1 MDPATCV
8 GFGCQVWATWDFTGE
23 ARALVEQGGGP
34 LELALDPVPAV
45 EGGSRD
51 TLFTRRGFASAQPA
65 ANYPW
70 RHTLGDNALTLTFE
84 DACPQELK
92 LLVDPAII
100 RPEIPQTLRS
110 DLTAM
115 AAFTT
120 ITAVVKRCP
129 AASDGAAA
137 APVDVAFEVQP
148 PASGTVEAGGHL
160 HDSSRRRT
168 GSFEQPRPYPESGP
182 PITTT
187 TCTVK
192 AAAFDDQGMG
202 RCDVTF
208 YASEIGGIETIVAR
222 APGFSDAR
230 AQVAIQVAGLRAF
243 RAFPSDTWRFAGAL
257 AGRHTDNHWA
267 TAHTIAQ
274 AALMATDYFV
284 TKKAVMQINDMSLPF
299 GGMFDICGTW
309 NRRDTCANAPKGG
322 HASHRQG
329 TSVDVNLNA
338 CIGIVPTDPLV
349 RGCPVEKPITQQDFR
364 TVCIAWDG
372 RVVPEGTYHCEF
384 DQ

>member
-1 MDPATCV
+1 MTIDFCFPLVCSS
-8 GFGCQVWATWDFTGE
+8 WAEWDFTAE
-23 ARALVEQGGGP
+23 VRALAAQGGGILSFTP
-34 LELALDPVPAV
+34 DPIPFTAVSPGGRFTGQHASYSLDLAV
-45 EGGSRD
+45 
-51 TLFTRRGFASAQPA
+51 
-65 ANYPW
+65 NYPW
-70 RHTLGDNALTLTFE
+70 RRGNQDGSLSIWFE
-84 DACPQELK
+84 PDDCQRELK
-92 LLVDPAII
+92 LVVDPPMI
-100 RPEIPQTLRS
+100 RPVIPQTLRS
-110 DLTAM
+110 DLTN
-115 AAFTT
+115 T
-120 ITAVVKRCP
+120 
-129 AASDGAAA
+129 AASATVTAIVTSCPPTGDGAAA
-137 APVDVAFEVQP
+137 APVEVAFEVQP
-148 PASGTVEAGGHL
+148 PTGTAESGGHL
-160 HDSSRRRT
+160 HDPSGRRT
-168 GSFEQPRPYPESGP
+168 GSFEQPRPFPESAP

-192 AAAFDDQGMG
+192 ADAFDDQGMG

-208 YASEIGGIETIVAR
+208 YASEISGIETIVAR
-222 APGFSDAR
+222 APGFADAR
-230 AQVAIQVAGLRAF
+230 TQVAIQVPGLRDF
-243 RAFPSDTWRFAGAL
+243 RAFPSGTWRFAGAL
-257 AGRHTDNHWA
+257 AGLHADNHWG

-274 AALMATDYFV
+274 TALMATDYFV
-284 TKKAVMQINDMSLPF
+284 VRKAVMQINDMSLPF

-338 CIGIVPTDPLV
+338 CAGTVPTDPLV